1 MKEQPLKSWISWS
14 LALLVATLSTSLAFA
29 QTTTVRFGSVGGATD
44 AGVYIADEL
53 GYFKEAGL
61 AIEMQRMGNAPSL
74 TTAIATNQLDVAG
87 ISITPGLYTA
97 IQQSL
102 NLRIVGDKQSIRP
115 GFSATRVVV
124 KPELVK
130 GTEAET
136 IKGLKGKKFAISA
149 RAAAVYMLLQRLL
162 AKHGMTL
169 NDVQIVE
176 LAYPNMLAAMASGAV
191 DAALNLEPFL
201 SQTVQAGVGKVV
213 HDLIELVPD
222 RNATIVPLVYSE
234 NFAKTPAAQRF
245 MTAYMK
251 GVRVYNDAFGA
262 NRDKERIIE
271 VIAKRGKI
279 DAKVIRE
286 GFTAG
291 LDPNQGV
298 NIAALEAFQKFF
310 VEQNMIRTPVDV
322 NRIVDTSFAKAAI
335 QALGPYQ

>member
-1 MKEQPLKSWISWS
+1 MSYAI
-14 LALLVATLSTSLAFA
+14 ATLSAALSINTAFA
-29 QTTTVRFGSVGGATD
+29 QSITVRFGSVGGATD

-61 AIEMQRMGNAPSL
+61 VIDMQRMSNAPSL
-74 TTAIATNQLDVAG
+74 TAAIATNQLDVAG

-97 IQQSL
+97 VQQSL
-102 NLRIVGDKQSIRP
+102 NLRIVGDKQSLRP

-124 KPELVK
+124 KPDLVRT
-130 GTEAET
+130 TEAET
-136 IKGLKGKKFAISA
+136 IKSLKGKKFAISA
-149 RAAAVYMLLQRLL
+149 KTAAVYLLLQRLL

-169 NDVQIVE
+169 ADVQIVE

-201 SQTVQAGVGKVV
+201 SQTVQAGVGRVV

-234 NFAKTPAAQRF
+234 NFAKGPAAQRF

-262 NRDKERIIE
+262 NRDKERIID
-271 VIAKRGKI
+271 VIARRGKI
-279 DAKVIRE
+279 DPKVIRE

-291 LDPNQGV
+291 LDPNQSV

-310 VEQNMIRTPVDV
+310 VEQNMIRTPIDV
-322 NRIVDTSFAKAAI
+322 HRIVDTSFAKAAI

>member
-1 MKEQPLKSWISWS
+1 MSCAI
-14 LALLVATLSTSLAFA
+14 ATLSAALSINTAFA
-29 QTTTVRFGSVGGATD
+29 QSITVRFGSVGGATD

-61 AIEMQRMGNAPSL
+61 VIDMQRMSNAPSL
-74 TTAIATNQLDVAG
+74 TAAIATNQLDVAG

-97 IQQSL
+97 VQQSL
-102 NLRIVGDKQSIRP
+102 NLRIVGDKQSLRP

-124 KPELVK
+124 KPDLVRT
-130 GTEAET
+130 TEAET
-136 IKGLKGKKFAISA
+136 IKSLKGKKFAISA
-149 RAAAVYMLLQRLL
+149 KTAAVYLLLQRLL

-169 NDVQIVE
+169 ADVQIVE

-201 SQTVQAGVGKVV
+201 SQTVQAGVGRVV

-234 NFAKTPAAQRF
+234 NFAKGPAAQRF

-262 NRDKERIIE
+262 NRDKERIID
-271 VIAKRGKI
+271 VIARRGKI
-279 DAKVIRE
+279 DPKVIRE

-291 LDPNQGV
+291 LDPNQSV

-310 VEQNMIRTPVDV
+310 VEQNMIRTPIDV
-322 NRIVDTSFAKAAI
+322 HRIVDTSFAKAAI

>member
-1 MKEQPLKSWISWS
+1 MIPTWITRIAMS
-14 LALLVATLSTSLAFA
+14 VATILFA
-29 QTTTVRFGSVGGATD
+29 ATVVAQPMTVRFGSVGGATD

-53 GYFKEAGL
+53 GYFKDAGL
-61 AIEMQRMGNAPSL
+61 TIDMQRMSNAPSL
-74 TTAIATNQLDVAG
+74 TAAIATNQLDVAG

-130 GTEAET
+130 ATEAET
-136 IKGLKGKKFAISA
+136 IKGLKGKKFAISSK
-149 RAAAVYMLLQRLL
+149 AAAVYMLLHALL

-169 NDVQIVE
+169 ADLQVVE

-191 DAALNLEPFL
+191 DAAMNLEPFL

-213 HDLIELVPD
+213 HDLIELIPD
-222 RNATIVPLVYSE
+222 RNASIVPLVYSE
-234 NFAKTPAAQRF
+234 NFAKSPAAQRF

-262 NRDKERIIE
+262 NRDKERIID
-271 VIAKRGKI
+271 VIARRGKI
-279 DAKVIRE
+279 DPKVIRE

-310 VEQNMIRTPVDV
+310 VAQNMIRTPVDV
-322 NRIVDTSFAKAAI
+322 TRIVDTSFAKAAI